1 MTNQPYPC
9 LWFNGQA
16 KEAAEHYCSVFKNS
30 RLLSENPFAV
40 VFELN
45 GTKFMNLNGGPEYK
59 FTPANS
65 YIISCQTQSEIDYY
79 WDKLGKEGEYGKC
92 GWLTDKFGVSWQI
105 VPEILGQLMSN
116 PEKAPKVMYAF
127 MQMSKFNIETLTN
140 I

>member
-16 KEAAEHYCSVFKNS
+16 KEAADHYCSVFKNS

-65 YIISCQTQSEIDYY
+65 YIITCRTQSEIDYY

>member
-45 GTKFMNLNGGPEYK
+45 GSKFMNLNGGPEYK

>member
-16 KEAAEHYCSVFKNS
+16 KEAAEHYCSIFKNS

>member
-30 RLLSENPFAV
+30 RIFSENPFAI

-79 WDKLGKEGEYGKC
+79 WEKLGKEGEYGKC

>member
-9 LWFNGQA
+9 LWFNGKA

-45 GTKFMNLNGGPEYK
+45 GSKFMNLNGGPEYK

-65 YIISCQTQSEIDYY
+65 YIISCHTHSEIDYY

>member
-9 LWFNGQA
+9 LWFNDQA
-16 KEAAEHYCSVFKNS
+16 KEAADHYCSVFKNS
-30 RLLSENPFAV
+30 RLLSENPFAI

-65 YIISCQTQSEIDYY
+65 YIITCRTQSEIDYY
-79 WDKLGKEGEYGKC
+79 WDKLGKEGEYGKY

>member
-45 GTKFMNLNGGPEYK
+45 GAKFMNLNGGPEYK

>member
-16 KEAAEHYCSVFKNS
+16 KEAADHYCSVFKNS

-65 YIISCQTQSEIDYY
+65 YIITCKTQSEIDYY

>member
-16 KEAAEHYCSVFKNS
+16 KEAADYYCSVFKNS

-65 YIISCQTQSEIDYY
+65 YIISCQAQSEIDYY